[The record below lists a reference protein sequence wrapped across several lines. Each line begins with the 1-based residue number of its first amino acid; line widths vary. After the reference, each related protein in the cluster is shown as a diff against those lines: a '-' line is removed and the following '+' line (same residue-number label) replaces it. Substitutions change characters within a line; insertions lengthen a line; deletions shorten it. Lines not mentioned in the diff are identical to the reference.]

1 MISAIVA
8 VSPDWGIGCGDEL
21 LYKDMRD
28 LYFFSGYCQEKELLV
43 GYRTAQ
49 TLPKMTNRAVT
60 VLDRDILD
68 IIQLA
73 SMDGTVVEILTRS
86 WLSNKVLIGGAKTYS
101 LLANNV
107 DQIYVTH
114 FFNPPEKQADVFFPI
129 EDYPWIVPENGVK
142 IVSNKEFEIV
152 LYRRNKDG
160 I

>member
-8 VSPDWGIGCGDEL
+8 VSPDWGIGCGEEL

-28 LYFFSGYCQEKELLV
+28 LCFFSGFTQEKELIV

-49 TLPKMTNRAVT
+49 TLPKMTNRKIT
-60 VLDRDILD
+60 VLDRNALD
-68 IIQLA
+68 LIHSA
-73 SMDGTVVEILTRS
+73 SLGGKVVEILTYN

-101 LLANNV
+101 LLAKNV

-114 FFNPPEKQADVFFPI
+114 FFNPPEQKADVFFPI

-152 LYRRNKDG
+152 LYRRDNG

>member
-1 MISAIVA
+1 MLTAIVA

-28 LYFFSGYCQEKELLV
+28 LWFFSGFTQEKELIV

-49 TLPKMTNRAVT
+49 TLPKMTNRELI
-60 VLDRDILD
+60 VLHREDIDTLETYS
-68 IIQLA
+68 QA
-73 SMDGTVVEILTRS
+73 GVCWGWMDDKVV
-86 WLSNKVLIGGAKTYS
+86 IGGAKTYK
-101 LLANNV
+101 LLAEHV
-107 DQIYVTH
+107 DLIYVTH
-114 FFNPPEKQADVFFPI
+114 FFNLPERKADVFFPI

>member
-28 LYFFSGYCQEKELLV
+28 LCFFSGFTQEKELIV

-49 TLPKMTNRAVT
+49 TLPKMTNRELI
-60 VLDRDILD
+60 VLHRADIDTLETYS
-68 IIQLA
+68 QA
-73 SMDGTVVEILTRS
+73 GVRWGWMDDKVV
-86 WLSNKVLIGGAKTYS
+86 IGGGKTYK
-101 LLANNV
+101 LFAPCV